1 LPGDAKS
8 KLYVLVVDDSAVV
21 REVLTGL
28 LSSEPGIE
36 VATAGDPLIAMEK
49 MKRRRPDVILLDL
62 EMPRMDGLT
71 FLRKIM
77 REDPIPVVV
86 CSGVAGDGTEAAFR
100 AMAEGAIDIVNKPK
114 VGLRDFL
121 YESAIMLVD
130 VVRAAAEARVD
141 RKPRIGGF
149 PRSPLPPPVR
159 SPAGV
164 AITAA
169 GTLIAIG
176 ASSGGPE
183 AIRIVLDRMPAD
195 APATLIVQHMP
206 QPFTRAFAARLDATS
221 PMRVREAKHGD
232 EVERGSVL
240 VAPGN
245 SHMRLARR
253 GAQQIVEVFE
263 GPLVTRHRPSVDVL
277 FRSVAEVAGPAGVGV
292 LLTGMGEDG
301 AEGLLEMKRA
311 GAATIA
317 QDEQSC
323 VVFGMPAKAIRRGA
337 ADAVVGLE
345 SMTDEILRRCPR
357 ARPRD

>member
-1 LPGDAKS
+1 MPRGASAVNARS
-8 KLYVLVVDDSAVV
+8 KLHVLVVGDTAVV

-36 VATAGDPLIAMEK
+36 VTTAGDPIIAIEK
-49 MKRRRPDVILLDL
+49 MKRRRPDVIVLDL

-86 CSGVAGDGTEAAFR
+86 CSGVAGDGSDAAFR
-100 AMAEGAIDIVNKPK
+100 AMAEGAIDIVNKPR

-121 YESAIMLVD
+121 HESAIMLVD
-130 VVRAAAEARVD
+130 VIRAAAEARVD
-141 RKPRIGGF
+141 ARPRVPS
-149 PRSPLPPPVR
+149 PR
-159 SPAGV
+159 PAIAAAPRGAAV
-164 AITAA
+164 TAVAA
-169 GTLIAIG
+169 GTVVAIG

-183 AIRIVLDRMPAD
+183 AIRILLDRMPAD

-206 QPFTRAFAARLDATS
+206 APFTRAFAARLDATS
-221 PMRVREAKHGD
+221 PMRVKEAKDGD

-245 SHMRLARR
+245 LHMRLVRR
-253 GAQQIVEVFE
+253 GAQLVVEIFD

-301 AEGLLEMKRA
+301 AEGLMEMKRA
-311 GAATIA
+311 GAATLA
-317 QDEQSC
+317 QDEESS

-337 ADAVVGLE
+337 ADAVVALDD
-345 SMTDEILRRCPR
+345 MTTEILKRCPR
-357 ARPRD
+357 RS

>member
-1 LPGDAKS
+1 MAGRASGDARS
-8 KLYVLVVDDSAVV
+8 KLHVLVVDDSAVV

-28 LSSEPGIE
+28 LSGEPGMD
-36 VATAGDPLIAMEK
+36 VATAGDPIIAMEK
-49 MKRRRPDVILLDL
+49 MKKRRPDVIVLDL

-100 AMAEGAIDIVNKPK
+100 AMAEGAVDIVHKPR

-121 YESAIMLVD
+121 YESAILLVD
-130 VVRAAAEARVD
+130 VVRAASEARLEVKTRAIAPHPPPSAEANR
-141 RKPRIGGF
+141 GF
-149 PRSPLPPPVR
+149 S
-159 SPAGV
+159 
-164 AITAA
+164 A
-169 GTLIAIG
+169 GTIIAIG

-183 AIRIVLDRMPAD
+183 AIRIVLDSMPAD

-221 PMRVREAKHGD
+221 PMRVREAKDGD
-232 EVERGSVL
+232 AVERGSVL

-245 SHMRLARR
+245 MHMRLARR
-253 GAQQIVEVFE
+253 GAQLAVEVFD

-277 FRSVAEVAGPAGVGV
+277 FRSMAEVAGRAGVGV

-301 AEGLLEMKRA
+301 ADGLLEMKRA

-317 QDEQSC
+317 QDERTS
-323 VVFGMPAKAIRRGA
+323 VVFGMPARAIQRGA

-345 SMTDEILRRCPR
+345 RLADEILRRCPR
-357 ARPRD
+357 RA